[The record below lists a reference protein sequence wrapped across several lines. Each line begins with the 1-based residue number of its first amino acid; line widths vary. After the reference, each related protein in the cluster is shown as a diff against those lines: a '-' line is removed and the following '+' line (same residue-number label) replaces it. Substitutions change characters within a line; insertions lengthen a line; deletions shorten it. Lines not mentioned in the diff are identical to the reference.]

1 MGFADFIAAKTD
13 NIIPVIT
20 IKGPIIKN
28 HDNPP

>member
-20 IKGPIIKN
+20 IKGPISLEGKF
-28 HDNPP
+28 